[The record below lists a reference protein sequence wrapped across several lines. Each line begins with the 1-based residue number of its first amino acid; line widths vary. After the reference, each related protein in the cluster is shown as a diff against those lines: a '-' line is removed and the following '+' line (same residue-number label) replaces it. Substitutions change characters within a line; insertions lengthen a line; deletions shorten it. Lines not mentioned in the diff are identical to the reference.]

1 MYIYD
6 PNTTF
11 TSDPKVTFIG
21 FLTWVCVW
29 ATGILFSDIPVV
41 IPYLAPE
48 CITMVQCVTYIH
60 DLCMTLTFGLNIKF
74 YIFTMNLCLGKIV
87 FALKCRHT
95 KFFTW
100 VLTMTQLVVY
110 IHDLYDL
117 DLWPT
122 SGWRGYPYWVLL
134 TVLSCLCFTLI
145 TILVLI
151 VMPLSLKFT
160 QFICQLSQ
168 RSIIRFHL
176 QP

>member
-1 MYIYD
+1 MREGVMYIYD

-48 CITMVQCVTYIH
+48 CITVGQCVTYIH

-100 VLTMTQLVVY
+100 VHHHDTTCCVYPWPVWPWPLTYKWMA
-110 IHDLYDL
+110 
-117 DLWPT
+117 
-122 SGWRGYPYWVLL
+122 G
-134 TVLSCLCFTLI
+134 
-145 TILVLI
+145 
-151 VMPLSLKFT
+151 LSLLSFTHSFIMFMFYFNYNFSINCHGSFT
-160 QFICQLSQ
+160 QIHSIYLSVK
-168 RSIIRFHL
+168 SAVNH
-176 QP
+176 